1 MRTSAMV
8 TAIVAVSTG
17 FGVLVAQD
25 QIAVRFA
32 EWLAASVSERW
43 IALAGLNIAFFLLAA
58 VMDELAIMVIF
69 GPLLIAIADGFGV
82 DPVHFGAIIVTNVAV
97 GDRKSTRLNSS
108 HYCASRMPYA
118 AWKKKK
124 NQTPKYYYEHDPK

>member
-43 IALAGLNIAFFLLAA
+43 IALAGINIAFFLLAA

-82 DPVHFGAIIVTNVAV
+82 DPVPFVAIIVTNVAV
-97 GDRKSTRLNSS
+97 GMSTPPIVTCLLVVLSRLGLRLGGVARK
-108 HYCASRMPYA
+108 
-118 AWKKKK
+118 
-124 NQTPKYYYEHDPK
+124 

>member
-82 DPVHFGAIIVTNVAV
+82 DPVHFGAIIVPHVAV
-97 GDRKSTRLNSS
+97 GMATPPTGYCLFVRMARSEDRRVGEK
-108 HYCASRMPYA
+108 
-118 AWKKKK
+118 
-124 NQTPKYYYEHDPK
+124 

>member
-69 GPLLIAIADGFGV
+69 GPLLIAIAVGFGV
-82 DPVHFGAIIVTNVAV
+82 APFHFAAIFVPTV
-97 GDRKSTRLNSS
+97 GVGMAQPPTGHSPFVVIK
-108 HYCASRMPYA
+108 
-118 AWKKKK
+118 
-124 NQTPKYYYEHDPK
+124 

>member
-32 EWLAASVSERW
+32 EWLAASVRERW

-69 GPLLIAIADGFGV
+69 GPLLIAIADGFVV

-97 GDRKSTRLNSS
+97 GMATPPIGNWDRKRTRRTFSTQCETRI
-108 HYCASRMPYA
+108 
-118 AWKKKK
+118 
-124 NQTPKYYYEHDPK
+124 